1 MHSVDDDHHHGDRA
15 GVDNELDVHDIDV
28 AELFVDVLVVNDD
41 IVALILLNLSLN
53 LNLNLK
59 LAADP
64 ADAQRPGLL
73 AEALIASRR
82 AHVVEQR
89 VLDHQ
94 ARVAQEEVQ
103 GHLRERAELVQPGV
117 LVCAAGVG
125 AVGGA
130 EFLYR

>member
-41 IVALILLNLSLN
+41 IVALILLNLNIN
-53 LNLNLK
+53 LN

-103 GHLRERAELVQPGV
+103 GHLREHAELVQPGV